1 MKKGMILFVLLLVL
15 SGSCLNAQTA
25 PTLLSP
31 STGTTNAYL
40 NQTFSWN
47 PVSGVTY
54 RIQISTSSYFGYNQI
69 DVGGLTNTTYQASGL
84 YMYTTYYWRVAS
96 VTTGGSTYSSAWQF
110 TTGSSTQTGGGPTL
124 SSPANNAI
132 NIQPTNTFSWNSYSG
147 ASSYRLQIS
156 TTSNF
161 SVNQFDVTT
170 SATSYQITGLS
181 YSTGY
186 YWRVGAVVSGN
197 TVYSNS
203 WQFTTG
209 LPGGGGGNPGPTL
222 LTPVSGA
229 TNVPTN
235 SSFTWQSTQ
244 GSTYRI
250 QISTSP
256 YFGYN
261 QIDVSGLTS
270 PNYTASGLYLLTSY
284 YWRVNSTST
293 SGTTDW
299 SVTNNFT
306 TSATNPPSGPPAPVL
321 ATPAN
326 NSTNV
331 SLTPTLTWN
340 SSQGAT
346 SYNLQVSTNNQFSS
360 FVVNLTGL
368 TATSDIL
375 PALTGATTYYWRAS
389 ATNSNG
395 TSSWSTVWNFSTIS
409 SVPQAPTLVSPLNN
423 STNVLSN
430 SSLSWNIVQGA
441 LTYGLQVSTNNQ
453 FTNLII
459 NQTGISATSYNQT
472 VLNNGIQYFWRVN
485 ATNTAGTSAWS
496 TVWNFT
502 TSIPIPPIPT
512 LLQPANNSLN
522 TSGNLLLSWN
532 QSSGAATYE
541 LQVSSDQQ
549 FTNLVYNQ
557 TGISNT
563 SYNVTNLTKGIIY
576 YWKVRAVNTSGASN
590 WSVVW
595 NFTTAALPVLVVTQ
609 PVDNYITNITSVTVS
624 GSVNDN
630 SVTVKVNGL
639 LVNVAGDKS
648 FITSVNLL
656 QGNNAIIIVAKNV
669 VGDSVSV
676 IRNVKLDNISPV
688 ISITTPVDG
697 FITNQS
703 LVNISGTIQDATI
716 TSLMINGTSVTVN
729 NGAFAT
735 NLNLLEGLNHFTI
748 VATDEAGNSTSLQRT
763 VRLDTQK
770 PVVTLNYTI
779 TNIASNGDASV
790 VVNGTYNDSTNVT
803 ITVNGEPVN
812 YSSGHSF
819 TKNLTLLSGQNTV
832 TTVATDEAGN
842 TETISTILNLTP
854 VILPPDPVTVATP
867 VDSTVVTSMAD
878 ATEFLY
884 TGVNPIQTGV
894 TSGTIDKSI
903 VAVIKGKVFSNDM
916 QPLSGVEITIF
927 NHPEFGK
934 TLSRL
939 DGKFDLAV
947 NGGGYIILNYK
958 KDGYLQ
964 IQRQIKTPWQNYAIV
979 DSVVMLRLDP
989 NVTGINL
996 SDSIQVAK
1004 GSIISDD
1011 RGARQAVMLFRDNT
1025 QATVELPDGST
1036 QLFNDFNVR
1045 ATEYTVGVN
1054 GPLAMPAQLPSNV
1067 AYTYCVELSLDEA
1080 QSLNATNVVFNK
1092 PVSYYVDNYLD
1103 FPVGAHVPVGYYD
1116 RNKSS
1121 NWIPMDD
1128 GRIIKIVSIINNKA
1142 QIDINGDNIPE
1153 PLDSL
1158 LVIGIDSLEQRKLAA
1173 LYPQGKVLWRVS
1185 LPHFCPLDLN
1195 LVYIFPDDSIPPN
1208 MDDPKTDDDQKNND
1222 ECKKY
1227 HSIIGLKNQSYGQ
1240 AVPLTGT
1247 GVNLY
1252 YNSDRMPG
1260 RISEMNITLSD
1271 SSLPASVTRIYLK
1284 VEVAGKS
1291 FSYSFNPSKNLS
1303 YNFKWDKKDAYGR
1316 ILYGLQSAT
1325 VEIGYEYMARYVSI
1339 TELIYSSRSFM
1350 QNGSYYSVSALYTP
1364 FTRWSSFNVQISAQ
1378 EKYFIGGWTADVN
1391 HSYDPYT
1398 GLLIYGNGDRRS
1410 NALQDPLIKTILNVS
1425 DQNLAAITS
1434 DSKGN
1439 IYYSTGSQIIRLN
1452 KDNTTNVI
1460 AGTGVAGYSGDGGP
1474 AVAAQLDNVSSIVMD
1489 KQGVFIFADCN
1500 NNRIRKISLDGIILT
1515 IAGTG
1520 NQGFSGDGGLSI
1532 NADIT
1537 VSKIA
1542 LSPDGSLFFTNS
1554 NRVRKITPDGMINTI
1569 AGSDV
1574 YDHTGDGGQAKDALF
1589 NDLEKIA
1596 VGNDGS
1602 IFVYENYG
1610 QRIRK
1615 INTDGIVTTIAG
1627 NGQYGS
1633 SDFINGSIATE
1644 SNLSGFRDIYAGQ
1657 NYEVY
1662 VLFFGQIGCI
1672 TLDGI
1677 IKSIAGGGQGNSF
1690 LEDSPAGSLSLMDIP
1705 AMTLLPDNSIV
1716 YLEKESYITSIHP
1729 GNGGNISLSIKNNS
1743 TSTNISKVPE
1753 SKISNSSTNK
1763 NNSPVINNSNT
1774 FKPSQTNKSKSI
1786 TSLTS
1791 TLEEFTHGNR
1801 IRTIYYPFPLNRSTV
1816 GELNIVS
1823 EDGKEIYK
1831 FNEKGTHLKTID
1843 AMNGKTIYDFKYNSA
1858 GLLTDII
1865 DIDSL
1870 VTKINWVNNKPV
1882 SVVSPFNQVTQ
1893 ITTNSGGY
1901 IDKIINPA
1909 NDTVKFEF
1917 TSSGLMTKMLDA
1929 KGNPTISI
1937 HDVDGK
1943 FIKEISADS
1952 GKTELIYTG
1961 IADGYQIESK
1971 SSLGST
1977 KYIEEIL
1984 KDKRRKFTIIGA
1996 DGLATVSYKSQD
2008 GSTTT
2013 TYPDGTYSQIILGP
2027 DPRFGMQAPLVT
2039 KSDILT
2045 PGGTESI
2052 SSMYR
2057 RVSQMTGEK
2066 VTGLVDSMVVN
2077 NKTYL
2082 STYNGIQNTVTGLS
2096 PMGRTFVASLDTI
2109 GRLIQSSV
2117 PGIENVNYKYNR
2129 LGFLTETS
2137 QGTRKS
2143 TFTYDNR
2150 GRVHSITDPMN
2161 RTESFA
2167 YDSVGRV
2174 VKQVLLDLREIHYSY
2189 DANGN
2194 LTSITP
2200 PGRPAHTFDYTPV
2213 DLTNSYT
2220 PPAAPDTIH
2229 TRYEYNLD
2237 RQLTKIFRPDGT
2249 VINFTYGPSCGC
2261 SNSGKPIAIS
2271 YDRGTLFYSYSS
2283 DKGQLSSI
2291 VTPSSD
2297 TLSYN
2302 YDGFFLTNVQWK
2314 GAVKGNLFMRYDEN
2328 FRMFRQSINNYY
2340 DIYYSY
2346 DDDGLLTY
2354 AGNMQITHNP
2364 SNGLITGTSIGNITG
2379 EYSYNN
2385 YGEMNSYTAKFYG
2398 SDFYSSVYDQDS
2410 LGRIKSITET
2420 INGSTNKFDYGY
2432 NTYGYLTN
2440 VKKNDALISEYV
2452 YDSNGNRKSAT
2463 INGVADTAAYDVQD
2477 RMVLYGNSN
2486 YVYTKNGDLR
2496 YKITGNDTTKYFY
2509 DSFSNLTGTILPDG
2523 TIIDYIIDG
2532 QNRRIGKK
2540 VNGSI
2545 VKRWIYKDQLNP
2557 VAEVDSLGNTVTLF
2571 VPGYMMKQDTTY
2583 AIITDHLGS
2592 VRFVVNTQDGTIAQ
2606 QIDYDEFGNV
2616 VLNTNPDFQ
2625 PFGFAGG
2632 LYDEQ
2637 TKLTRFG
2644 ARDYSAHEGR
2654 WTTKDPIGF
2663 SGGVSNLY
2671 EYVLNDPINIV
2682 DFYGLQ
2688 GIALSQEEVLLIR
2701 VKELM
2706 NSLNDAYD
2714 VRQNIKENINDIK
2727 INVINIDNYKLNSI
2741 NSNDITI
2748 IDSKLRMIEALN
2760 QYGWGMGYPKAAS
2773 EFNDVLKYLNKYL
2786 EKKENRECYAKQKS
2800 EQNSKG
2806 FWRNIWDTLF
2816 K

>member
-69 DVGGLTNTTYQASGL
+69 DVGGLTNTSYQASGL

-124 SSPANNAI
+124 ISPANNAI
-132 NIQPTNTFSWNSYSG
+132 NIQTTNTFSWNSYSG

-161 SVNQFDVTT
+161 SVNQFDVST
-170 SATSYQITGLS
+170 SSTSYQITGLS

-222 LTPVSGA
+222 LTPLSGA

-270 PNYTASGLYLLTSY
+270 PNYTVSGLYLLTSY
-284 YWRVNSTST
+284 YWRVNATST

-368 TATSDIL
+368 TATSDNL
-375 PALTGATTYYWRAS
+375 TTLTGATTYYWRAS

-395 TSSWSTVWNFSTIS
+395 TSSWSTVWNFNTIQS
-409 SVPQAPTLVSPLNN
+409 IPQAPTLVSPLNN

-459 NQTGISATSYNQT
+459 NQTAISGTSYIPT
-472 VLNNGIQYFWRVN
+472 TLNNGLQYFWRVN

-595 NFTTAALPVLVVTQ
+595 NFTTAASPVLVVTQ

-688 ISITTPVDG
+688 ISITAPVDG

-903 VAVIKGKVFSNDM
+903 VAVIKGKVLSNDM
-916 QPLSGVEITIF
+916 QPLSGVEIAIF

-958 KDGYLQ
+958 KDGYLP

-979 DSVVMLRLDP
+979 DSAVMTRLDP
-989 NVTGINL
+989 NATEIKL
-996 SDSIQVAK
+996 TDSIQVAK
-1004 GSIISDD
+1004 GSIVSDD
-1011 RGARQAVMLFRDNT
+1011 RGTRQAVMLFRENT
-1025 QATVELPDGST
+1025 QATVELADGST
-1036 QLFNDFNVR
+1036 QVLNDFNVR
-1045 ATEYTVGVN
+1045 ATEYTVGTN

-1142 QIDINGDNIPE
+1142 QIDINGDNILE
-1153 PLDSL
+1153 PTDSL
-1158 LVIGIDSLEQRKLAA
+1158 LVLGIDSLEQRKLAG
-1173 LYPQGKVLWRVS
+1173 LYQQGKVLWRIS
-1185 LPHFCPLDLN
+1185 LPHFSSMDLN
-1195 LVYIFPDDSIPPN
+1195 WGYILPDDSIDPN

-1222 ECKKY
+1222 ECKK
-1227 HSIIGLKNQSYGQ
+1227 HGSIIGIKNQSYGQ

-1271 SSLPASVTRIYLK
+1271 SSLPASVNRIYLR
-1284 VEVAGKS
+1284 VEVAGRS
-1291 FSYSFNPSKNLS
+1291 FNGSFNPSKNLS

-1316 ILYGLQSAT
+1316 ILYGVQPAT
-1325 VEIGYEYMARYVSI
+1325 VEIGYEYMARYVLLS
-1339 TELIYSSRSFM
+1339 TFYNRSFM
-1350 QNGSYYSVSALYTP
+1350 QNGSSYPVSVNYRPMTL
-1364 FTRWSSFNVQISAQ
+1364 WSSFNVHISGQ

-1398 GLLIYGNGDRRS
+1398 GLLIFGNGDRRS
-1410 NALQDPLIKTILNVS
+1410 DALLNPIIKTVLNVS
-1425 DQNLAAITS
+1425 DQNLAAINS

-1452 KDNTTNVI
+1452 KDKTTNVI
-1460 AGTGVAGYSGDGGP
+1460 AGTGTAGYSGDGGP
-1474 AVAAQLDNVSSIVMD
+1474 ALSAQLDNVSSIVMD
-1489 KQGVFIFADCN
+1489 KQGALLFADCN
-1500 NNRIRKISLDGIILT
+1500 NNRIRKISLDGIIST

-1520 NQGFSGDGGLSI
+1520 NPGVSGDGGLAL
-1532 NADIT
+1532 NADIST
-1537 VSKIA
+1537 SHIA
-1542 LSPDGSLFFTNS
+1542 ISPDGSLFFVNS
-1554 NRVRKITPDGMINTI
+1554 NRIRKITPDGMINSVT
-1569 AGSDV
+1569 GSDE
-1574 YDHTGDGGQAKDALF
+1574 YGESGDGGQAKEALF
-1589 NDLEKIA
+1589 NYLDKIA
-1596 VGNDGS
+1596 VGKDGS
-1602 IFVYENYG
+1602 VFVSESYG
-1610 QRIRK
+1610 RIRK
-1615 INTDGIVTTIAG
+1615 IGTDGIVTTIAG
-1627 NGQYGS
+1627 NGQSNGS
-1633 SDFINGSIATE
+1633 FNFINGGIAIE
-1644 SNLSGFRDIYAGQ
+1644 SPLSYIYNIYAGQ
-1657 NYEVY
+1657 NDEIYA
-1662 VLFFGQIGCI
+1662 LFWGQIGCI
-1672 TLDGI
+1672 TKDGI
-1677 IKSIAGGGQGNSF
+1677 IKSIAGGQYSNQF
-1690 LEDSPAGSLSLMDIP
+1690 IEDVPVGSVDLMEMP
-1705 AMTLLPDNSIV
+1705 GMTILPDNSIV
-1716 YLEKESYITSIHP
+1716 FLELEMFISSVHP
-1729 GNGGNISLSIKNNS
+1729 GSRGDNSLLHGKNSIS
-1743 TSTNISKVPE
+1743 SKVSTDPE
-1753 SKISNSSTNK
+1753 SKESNLPTNK
-1763 NNSPVINNSNT
+1763 NIPMVINNSNIS
-1774 FKPSQTNKSKSI
+1774 KPSQTNKSKSI
-1786 TSLTS
+1786 TNLTS
-1791 TLEEFTHGNR
+1791 TLEEFPHGNR
-1801 IRTIYYPFPLNRSTV
+1801 IRTIYYPLPIIRSTTD
-1816 GELNIVS
+1816 ELNIAS

-1843 AMNGKTIYDFKYNSA
+1843 AMNGKTIYDFKYNNA

-1865 DIDSL
+1865 DIDSI
-1870 VTKINWVNNKPV
+1870 VSKINWVNNKPV
-1882 SVVSPFNQVTQ
+1882 SIISPFNQVTQ
-1893 ITTNSGGY
+1893 ITTNSNGY

-1909 NDTVKFEF
+1909 NDTVKFEY
-1917 TSSGLMTKMLDA
+1917 TSNGLMTKMLDA
-1929 KGNPTISI
+1929 KSNPTISI
-1937 HDVDGK
+1937 HDEEGK

-1952 GKTELIYTG
+1952 GTTELIYSG
-1961 IADGYQIESK
+1961 LADGYQIESK
-1971 SSLGST
+1971 TSIGST
-1977 KYIEEIL
+1977 KYIEEML

-1996 DGLATVSYKSQD
+1996 DGLSTVSYKSQD

-2013 TYPDGTYSQIILGP
+2013 NYPDGTYSQIILGT

-2052 SSMYR
+2052 SAMYK
-2057 RVSQMTGEK
+2057 RVSQMTGDK

-2143 TFTYDNR
+2143 TFNYDNR

-2229 TRYEYNLD
+2229 TRYEYNLN

-2271 YDRGTLFYSYSS
+2271 YDRGTLFYSYSP

-2302 YDGFFLTNVQWK
+2302 YDGFLLTNVQWK

-2354 AGNMQITHNP
+2354 VGNMQITHNP

-2385 YGEMNSYTAKFYG
+2385 YGEMNSYTAKNYG
-2398 SDFYSSVYDQDS
+2398 SEFYSSVYDQDS
-2410 LGRIKSITET
+2410 LGRIKSVTET
-2420 INGSTNKFDYGY
+2420 VNGITNKFNYGY

-2463 INGVADTAAYDVQD
+2463 INGVADTAAYDDQD
-2477 RMVLYGNSN
+2477 RMVLYGNSHF
-2486 YVYTKNGDLR
+2486 VYTKNGNLR

-2509 DSFSNLTGTILPDG
+2509 DDFSNLTGTILPDG

-2540 VNGSI
+2540 VNGNI

-2557 VAEVDSLGNTVTLF
+2557 IAEVDSLGNTVTLF
-2571 VPGYMMKQDTTY
+2571 APGYMMKHDTTY

-2592 VRFVVNTQDGTIAQ
+2592 VRFVVNTQDGTIKQ

-2616 VLNTNPDFQ
+2616 LLNTNPDFQ
-2625 PFGFAGG
+2625 PFGFVGG

-2637 TKLTRFG
+2637 TRLTRFG
-2644 ARDYSAHEGR
+2644 ARDYCANEGR

-2663 SGGVSNLY
+2663 DGGVSNLY
-2671 EYVLNDPINIV
+2671 EYVVNDPINNF
-2682 DFYGLQ
+2682 D
-2688 GIALSQEEVLLIR
+2688 LSGMQQI
-2701 VKELM
+2701 KELKTTADL
-2706 NSLNDAYD
+2706 LNAYGQMT
-2714 VRQNIKENINDIK
+2714 R
-2727 INVINIDNYKLNSI
+2727 
-2741 NSNDITI
+2741 
-2748 IDSKLRMIEALN
+2748 
-2760 QYGWGMGYPKAAS
+2760 AAS
-2773 EFNDVLKYLNKYL
+2773 NPQNQDYWSQQRNNIYNSPLVMLKTPFGDINMTAFSIEQAR
-2786 EKKENRECYAKQKS
+2786 EKAMGLDSCKWFED
-2800 EQNSKG
+2800 NSKIIYSKSKNG
-2806 FWRNIWDTLF
+2806 EKARLYV
-2816 K
+2816 KLK